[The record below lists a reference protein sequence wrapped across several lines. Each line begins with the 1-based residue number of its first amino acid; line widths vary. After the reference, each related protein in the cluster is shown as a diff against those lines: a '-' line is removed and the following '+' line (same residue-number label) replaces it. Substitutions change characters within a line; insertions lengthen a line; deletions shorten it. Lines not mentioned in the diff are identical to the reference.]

1 MMEPCEESPHTFTS
15 LGKTIKEFLPSG
27 TYFLLVGATVAWIYI
42 AFIIGNFAAWAIPL
56 WALVTLVPAIVYSG
70 ADKQTKLT
78 RRLIIALGWIAVLF
92 AMYLIFLF
100 AIAPWSAD

>member
-1 MMEPCEESPHTFTS
+1 
-15 LGKTIKEFLPSG
+15 
-27 TYFLLVGATVAWIYI
+27 
-42 AFIIGNFAAWAIPL
+42 L

-70 ADKQTKLT
+70 ADKQTRLARKLVV
-78 RRLIIALGWIAVLF
+78 ALGWIAVLF